1 MPKITDVGTLTE
13 LAERVGGTRKARA
26 LLQELDVPVVGGV
39 FSMRL
44 LLARLEGQQRP
55 SRDGRVS
62 DVAAALE
69 RYGLAVTEVTQ
80 GHPTQL
86 RLVATRTVTLGS
98 TAVEEPES
106 PFAPQVV
113 HVSEQLE
120 AELHVAT
127 SRASSGMV
135 GFGLSRVD
143 QPGPPLIILYC
154 VDEDRI
160 WLVRR
165 AEAAAIYA
173 AVRTGKNRPRLFT
186 ASTREGALRASFP
199 KGPTDFD
206 AATYVTVEPEE
217 H

>member
-1 MPKITDVGTLTE
+1 MATITDIGTLAE
-13 LAERVGGTRKARA
+13 LAERVGGVRKARA
-26 LLQELDVPVVGGV
+26 LLQELDVPVVEGV

-44 LLARLEGQQRP
+44 LLSRLEGQRS
-55 SRDGRVS
+55 SRDGHVS
-62 DVAAALE
+62 SVAAALE

-86 RLVATRTVTLGS
+86 LLVARRTVKLGS
-98 TAVEEPES
+98 TAVEEPGS

-113 HVSEQLE
+113 HASEELE

-143 QPGPPLIILYC
+143 QPGPPLIVLYC
-154 VDEDRI
+154 VDEDRL

-173 AVRTGKNRPRLFT
+173 AVKSGKNRPRLFT
-186 ASTREGALRASFP
+186 SSKREGALRVSFP
-199 KGPTDFD
+199 KGATDFD
-206 AATYVTVEPEE
+206 APTYVTVEPEE
-217 H
+217 R